1 MDKYLITL
9 ASDSHHLMNENPF
22 YIKTYKVVAR
32 TLEEANKQI
41 EFLERQF
48 SLEYKVFLNDVIH
61 LWTCRIK

>member
-9 ASDSHHLMNENPF
+9 VSDSHHLMNERHF
-22 YIKTYKVVAR
+22 YIKTYKVAAR

-48 SLEYKVFLNDVIH
+48 SLEYKVFLSDVVH
-61 LWTCRIK
+61 LWTCKIK